1 MTKKDGKRG
10 GAAEGSEFGAERR
23 TAPGHTRVGTGPLG
37 RRRSDDALAAEIHEI
52 LTQDPELD
60 TIDIEVEVAG
70 GAVTLTGT
78 VDSGDARMLAEEL
91 VESLSGVHEVHN
103 RLRVAR

>member
-1 MTKKDGKRG
+1 MAKKDGKRG
-10 GAAEGSEFGAERR
+10 EPAGGSEFAAERR
-23 TAPGHTRVGTGPLG
+23 VAPGHARAGTGPLG

-60 TIDIEVEVAG
+60 TTDIEVEVAG
-70 GAVTLTGT
+70 GAVTLTGI

-91 VESLSGVHEVHN
+91 VESLTGVREVHN

>member
-10 GAAEGSEFGAERR
+10 GPAGESELAAERR
-23 TAPGHTRVGTGPLG
+23 VAPGHSRVGTGPLG
-37 RRRSDDALAAEIHEI
+37 RRRSDDSLAAEIHEI

-60 TIDIEVEVAG
+60 TTDIEVEVAG

-91 VESLSGVHEVHN
+91 VESLTGVREVHN

>member
-1 MTKKDGKRG
+1 MTAKL
-10 GAAEGSEFGAERR
+10 SLYV
-23 TAPGHTRVGTGPLG
+23 TAIMLV
-37 RRRSDDALAAEIHEI
+37 AI
-52 LTQDPELD
+52 LTVGVGCTKAPNDAQLAS
-60 TIDIEVEVAG
+60 DIQTKLASDSGLQGKQLGVKAEAG
-70 GAVTLTGT
+70 TVTLTGT